1 MSRTADFQVEGR
13 FLGLILKDGYKPKA
27 IRLATATGEYP
38 IKLAKE
44 IRFSLPKTLTPG
56 EWIRVIGIQKLDYK
70 EGTVKL
76 KAYQVVPVAPSQAA
90 IAIPPVQSAA
100 PVSQSL
106 TPAPS
111 ATASS
116 KNPCILVCQ
125 KSDCCKRGG
134 RAVSQALEQ
143 ALSDRDLADQVTIKG
158 TGCMKQCKAGPNIVM
173 PDKTRYSRIRPQ
185 DIPDLVDKHFAAIAD

>member
-13 FLGLILKDGYKPKA
+13 FLGVILKDGYKPKA
-27 IRLATATGEYP
+27 IRLATAMGEYP

-44 IRFSLPKTLTPG
+44 IRFHLPQTLTPG
-56 EWIRVIGIQKLDYK
+56 DWVRVTGVQKLDYK
-70 EGTVKL
+70 AGTVKL

-90 IAIPPVQSAA
+90 IAIPPMQSALA
-100 PVSQSL
+100 VQPS

-111 ATASS
+111 AKSAS

-143 ALSDRDLADQVTIKG
+143 ALSNRDLTDQVTIKG

-185 DIPDLVDKHFAAIAD
+185 DIPDLVDKHFVAIAD